1 MASKK
6 VQVVVKATG
15 RKQWVPERWL
25 DHPVLGQG
33 IALPPSA
40 RAKSETPN
48 DAWRKDRL
56 QQFAADNGID
66 LAGASTKAQMVA
78 AIEAALTPTNPDAT
92 QAADETPA
100 TGDKE

>member
-25 DHPVLGQG
+25 GHPVLGRG
-33 IALPPSA
+33 IELPPSA
-40 RAKSETPN
+40 RAASDIPN
-48 DAWRKDRL
+48 LAWRKAQL
-56 QQFAADNGID
+56 ESYAAEHGID
-66 LAGASTKAQMVA
+66 VTGATNKTELLE
-78 AIEAALTPTNPDAT
+78 AIEASTNPTNPDAT
-92 QAADETPA
+92 QATDETPA

>member
-25 DHPVLGQG
+25 DHPVLGKG

-40 RAKSETPN
+40 RKKAATTTETPE
-48 DAWRKDRL
+48 AVPV
-56 QQFAADNGID
+56 AD
-66 LAGASTKAQMVA
+66 K
-78 AIEAALTPTNPDAT
+78 
-92 QAADETPA
+92 TPA
-100 TGDKE
+100 AGDDKEN